1 MNEVEAEGAEKET
14 VVPFSNFVA
23 PQTSSTDEQCL
34 ECGETSEMAQF
45 GDFCGKE
52 VLTLSNFGQPSFSQH
67 FVESVGHDQ
76 PVTRKKRTHPNQSW
90 KRIRTSFGRTQLDT
104 LREAF
109 KRSHK
114 PNSAQLCALI
124 ARTGLTKRVI
134 QVS

>member
-1 MNEVEAEGAEKET
+1 MNEVEVGEAEKET

-23 PQTSSTDEQCL
+23 PQPTATDGQWL
-34 ECGETSEMAQF
+34 EDCGETSETTQF
-45 GDFCGKE
+45 GDFCGKK
-52 VLTLSNFGQPSFSQH
+52 VVTSTVTWQPNFNSKLL
-67 FVESVGHDQ
+67 ESVGHEKAV
-76 PVTRKKRTHPNQSW
+76 PRKRMHQSW

-109 KRSHK
+109 KRSHR